1 MHEVRPMGCAMC
13 FSKMGV
19 GSLDMRTSSRFI
31 PIASFVAVAAALAG
45 CTYNRTVAVE
55 PAPVLATVPA
65 VVTPAP
71 TVISPAPAVVTTPGS
86 VIVTPA
92 R

>member
-1 MHEVRPMGCAMC
+1 
-13 FSKMGV
+13 
-19 GSLDMRTSSRFI
+19 MRTSSRFI

-45 CTYNRTVAVE
+45 CTYNRTVAYDT
-55 PAPVLATVPA
+55 PATVATVPA

-71 TVISPAPAVVTTPGS
+71 AVVTTPAPVVTTPGS